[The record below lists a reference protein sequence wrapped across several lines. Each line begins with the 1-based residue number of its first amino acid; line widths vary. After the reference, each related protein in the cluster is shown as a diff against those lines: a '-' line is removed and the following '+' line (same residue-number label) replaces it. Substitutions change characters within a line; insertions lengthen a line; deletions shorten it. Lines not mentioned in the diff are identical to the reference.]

1 MGKKKKTIPGS
12 AIGLFIC
19 GGIMVILFI
28 MSIAGIAIG
37 GQNEM
42 RIFFIT
48 AAVITAVMVITCL
61 LLAQWMIQREAS
73 KHKRFASYTVIPLKF
88 KSPMYV
94 PFFNS
99 IIQMAYQFHSIGF
112 CNAPFSI
119 S

>member
-28 MSIAGIAIG
+28 MSIVGIAIG

-73 KHKRFASYTVIPLKF
+73 KHKRFASYAFEGELAPKKKQPQNQVSNN
-88 KSPMYV
+88 KSTRK
-94 PFFNS
+94 
-99 IIQMAYQFHSIGF
+99 
-112 CNAPFSI
+112 
-119 S
+119 